1 MAMITASNLT
11 LSYGNRAVLEGFS
24 ASFSQGTI
32 TAIIG
37 ANGSGK
43 STLLAA
49 LAGDLIPLAGEI
61 AFDGKPIKEMKRR
74 ELSHLRS
81 LAQQSHQYW
90 MAFTAEEILRLGH
103 DQVSDVRFN
112 YLIEKLGI
120 SQYINQRVTTL
131 SGGQLQRI
139 EIARALLRELPAV
152 MLDEPFASQDLKS
165 ISAIKNLL
173 LEESAAGR
181 TVLLVAHARREDL
194 SWCDQIIEIS
204 AK

>member
-1 MAMITASNLT
+1 MINASH
-11 LSYGNRAVLEGFS
+11 LSLAYGDRVVLEDFS
-24 ASFSQGTI
+24 ASFAEGTV

-37 ANGSGK
+37 VNGCGK

-49 LAGDLIPLAGEI
+49 LAGDIAPAAGEI
-61 AFDGKPIKEMKRR
+61 TIGGASIREMKKSQ
-74 ELSHLRS
+74 LSKVRS

-90 MAFTAEEILRLGH
+90 MAYTADEILRLGH
-103 DQVSDVRFN
+103 EDIAGNRFN

-120 SQYINQRVTTL
+120 SDYLHQSVTTL

-139 EIARALLRELPAV
+139 EIARALLRQLPIV

-165 ISAIKNLL
+165 IDAIRELL
-173 LEESAAGR
+173 KEESAAGR

-194 SWCDQIIEIS
+194 SWCDQVIEIS
-204 AK
+204 AR

>member
-49 LAGDLIPLAGEI
+49 LAGDLVPLAGEI
-61 AFDGKPIKEMKRR
+61 AFDGKPIKEMKRK
-74 ELSHLRS
+74 ELSQLRS

-103 DQVSDVRFN
+103 DQVSEVRFN
-112 YLIEKLGI
+112 YLAEKLGI
-120 SQYINQRVTTL
+120 TQFITQRVTTL

-139 EIARALLRELPAV
+139 EIARALLRELPVV
-152 MLDEPFASQDLKS
+152 MFDEPFASQDLKS
-165 ISAIKNLL
+165 ISAIKDLL

-194 SWCDQIIEIS
+194 SWCHQIIEIS

>member
-1 MAMITASNLT
+1 MISASALT
-11 LSYGNRAVLEGFS
+11 LTYGDRLVLEDFS
-24 ASFSQGTI
+24 ATFSKGTI

-49 LAGDLIPLAGEI
+49 LAGDLLPASGVI
-61 AFDGKPIKEMKRR
+61 ALNGKPMNEMKRS
-74 ELSHLRS
+74 ELSQLRS
-81 LAQQSHQYW
+81 LAQQSHHYW
-90 MAFTAEEILRLGH
+90 MAYTSSEILRLGH
-103 DQVSDVRFN
+103 EEVAEDRFT

-120 SQYINQRVTTL
+120 SDYLHQRITTL
-131 SGGQLQRI
+131 SGGQSQRI
-139 EIARALLRELPAV
+139 EIARALLRQLPIV
-152 MLDEPFASQDLKS
+152 MLDEPFASQDFKS
-165 ISAIKNLL
+165 IAAIKDLL
-173 LEESAAGR
+173 QEESAAGR

>member
-1 MAMITASNLT
+1 MISASALT
-11 LSYGNRAVLEGFS
+11 LTYGDRLVLEDFS
-24 ASFSQGTI
+24 ATFSKGTI

-49 LAGDLIPLAGEI
+49 LAGDLLPASGVI
-61 AFDGKPIKEMKRR
+61 ALNGKPMNEMKRS
-74 ELSHLRS
+74 ELSQLRS
-81 LAQQSHQYW
+81 LAQQSHHYW
-90 MAFTAEEILRLGH
+90 MAYTSAEILRLGH
-103 DQVSDVRFN
+103 EEVAEDRFT

-120 SQYINQRVTTL
+120 SDYLHQRITTL
-131 SGGQLQRI
+131 SGGQSQPI
-139 EIARALLRELPAV
+139 EIARALLRQLPIV
-152 MLDEPFASQDLKS
+152 MLDEPFASQDFKS
-165 ISAIKNLL
+165 IAAIKDLL
-173 LEESAAGR
+173 QEESAAGR

>member
-1 MAMITASNLT
+1 MISVSHLT
-11 LSYGNRAVLEGFS
+11 LTYGDRLVLDDFS
-24 ASFSQGTI
+24 STFSKGTV

-49 LAGDLIPLAGEI
+49 LAGDLLSASGVI
-61 AFDGKPIKEMKRR
+61 ALNGKPMSEMKRKD
-74 ELSHLRS
+74 LSQLRS
-81 LAQQSHQYW
+81 LAQQNHHYW
-90 MAFTAEEILRLGH
+90 MAYTSDEILRLGH
-103 DQVSDVRFN
+103 DEVSEERFA
-112 YLIEKLGI
+112 YLIKKLGI
-120 SQYINQRVTTL
+120 TEYLGQRITTL

-139 EIARALLRELPAV
+139 EIARALLRQLPIV

-165 ISAIKNLL
+165 IAAITDLL
-173 LEESAAGR
+173 REESAAGR

-194 SWCDQIIEIS
+194 SWCDQVIEIS

>member
-1 MAMITASNLT
+1 MISASSLT
-11 LSYGNRAVLEGFS
+11 LTYGDRVVMEDFS
-24 ASFSQGTI
+24 ATFSKGTI

-37 ANGSGK
+37 ANGGGK

-49 LAGDLIPLAGEI
+49 LAGDLLPASGVISLN
-61 AFDGKPIKEMKRR
+61 GKPMNEMKRR
-74 ELSHLRS
+74 DLSQLRS
-81 LAQQSHQYW
+81 LAQQTHHYW
-90 MAFTAEEILRLGH
+90 MAYTSSEILRLGH
-103 DQVSDVRFN
+103 EEVAEDRFT

-120 SQYINQRVTTL
+120 SDYLNQRITTL

-139 EIARALLRELPAV
+139 EIARSLLRQLPIV

-165 ISAIKNLL
+165 IAAITELL
-173 LEESAAGR
+173 QEESAAGR

-194 SWCDQIIEIS
+194 AWCDQIIEIS

>member
-11 LSYGNRAVLEGFS
+11 LSYGNRTVLEGFS

-49 LAGDLIPLAGEI
+49 LAGDLAPLVGEI
-61 AFDGKPIKEMKRR
+61 AFDGKPIKEMKRK

-90 MAFTAEEILRLGH
+90 MAFTADEILRLGH
-103 DQVSDVRFN
+103 DQVSEARFN

-120 SQYINQRVTTL
+120 AQYINQRVTTL

-139 EIARALLRELPAV
+139 EIARALLRELPVV

-165 ISAIKNLL
+165 ISAIKDLL